1 MYIGSEFRNSRRTK
15 VLQII
20 FSGQSRQEMPGYIY
34 LIMMA
39 DGVYKIGMTAQTIGP
54 SIKRLGAYPGDSRT
68 VYVRWCEGDVSDME
82 RRLIWEFRRRFG
94 KHQRGNEYFVGPE
107 ETMIDIITTFFT
119 DPEHKKSVTC
129 SLEQFL
135 NSEFVN
141 KGDDLCVPLNVF
153 VSHYYLFCTER
164 RLMRFEYGSAPFR
177 RLINCQIIREPRHHR
192 SGYYFATEFIV
203 GVDIN
208 PFFDG
213 RLFQHALREKG
224 YDRPTLLKDIY
235 NYMKYK
241 ATGISMLTMDKTKEY
256 LQESGFTINHDTREA
271 IPPP

>member
-1 MYIGSEFRNSRRTK
+1 
-15 VLQII
+15 
-20 FSGQSRQEMPGYIY
+20 MPGYIY

-141 KGDDLCVPLNVF
+141 KGDDLWGNSLRCHNH
-153 VSHYYLFCTER
+153 SRQYNR
-164 RLMRFEYGSAPFR
+164 QMFR
-177 RLINCQIIREPRHHR
+177 KGIL
-192 SGYYFATEFIV
+192 
-203 GVDIN
+203 
-208 PFFDG
+208 
-213 RLFQHALREKG
+213 LFQLSSPIYQVKSKHQQ
-224 YDRPTLLKDIY
+224 YCLLFRK
-235 NYMKYK
+235 
-241 ATGISMLTMDKTKEY
+241 SL
-256 LQESGFTINHDTREA
+256 
-271 IPPP
+271 